1 MTGCE
6 RCGRLDS
13 SLRASGFI
21 YTISLLLVT
30 FKRGAGGI
38 YCSSCRKKV
47 GFKYTFLSAIFGWWG
62 IPWGPMYTLQAIGRN
77 SAGGY
82 QDRDL
87 NAELLQGV
95 AAELIDRGDKSGAVA
110 ALEESLRLREDGSVR
125 QALWSLAGE
134 GAAGFE
140 LAPASAPIC
149 SGSERKPHEPV
160 KTVPVEDPFDPTFRC
175 PTCGREQR
183 VAADVATAS
192 AAVAPPPLAAGSF
205 RPGELVR
212 SVAGSVQMFSQPGT
226 AGEPVALLD
235 SESAVVTRSQPGWV
249 EVQVPGGKSGWVS
262 ESAVQ
267 SE

>member
-30 FKRGAGGI
+30 FKRGAGGV
-38 YCSSCRKKV
+38 YCGSCRKKA
-47 GFKYTFLSAIFGWWG
+47 GFKYTFISAIFGWWG
-62 IPWGPMYTLQAIGRN
+62 IPWGPVYTLQAIGRN

-95 AAELIDRGDKSGAVA
+95 AAELIERGDKSGAVA

-134 GAAGFE
+134 GAGGYE
-140 LAPASAPIC
+140 LAPVSEPIC
-149 SGSERKPHEPV
+149 TGSERKPHAPV
-160 KTVPVEDPFDPTFRC
+160 KTVPVEDPLDPTFRC
-175 PTCGREQR
+175 PICGREQR
-183 VAADVATAS
+183 VAAEIATGPATVPS
-192 AAVAPPPLAAGSF
+192 PLAAGSF

-212 SVAGSVQMFSQPGT
+212 SVAGGVQMFSQPGT
-226 AGEPVALLD
+226 TGEPVALLG

-249 EVQVPGGKSGWVS
+249 ELQVPGGKSGWVP
-262 ESAVQ
+262 ESVVQ